1 MGCALAKP
9 IIFASASALG
19 FASAQ
24 PTGSASD
31 QRAKGNPRRDGN
43 SQASALISTITLGGK
58 ASWSPA
64 ARLLFKTG

>member
-1 MGCALAKP
+1 VVPLIWATSPWA
-9 IIFASASALG
+9 IASRRN
-19 FASAQ
+19 
-24 PTGSASD
+24 SASD
-31 QRAKGNPRRDGN
+31 HRAKGNPRRDGN